1 MFRTPNPSPSPMSRC
16 FFPFF
21 SQGPAYVWAR
31 IRSHS
36 FTLFDHPPPPLHSV
50 SALSHHS
57 FVGLCSL
64 HSLRPPSFP
73 PSPPPHPPRL
83 QDAGI
88 DDGPAAVARLIE
100 GKLNIIVLL
109 AFAPTGRHVICAAL
123 RAGPDLLFGRQHA
136 WVLMGHNPGGWW
148 KRDASD
154 KHDCSD
160 DELRQA
166 VQGYLVWNDESLK
179 YSV

>member
-1 MFRTPNPSPSPMSRC
+1 MFSPL
-16 FFPFF
+16 
-21 SQGPAYVWAR
+21 A
-31 IRSHS
+31 
-36 FTLFDHPPPPLHSV
+36 PPPL
-50 SALSHHS
+50 L
-57 FVGLCSL
+57 
-64 HSLRPPSFP
+64 PPFP
-73 PSPPPHPPRL
+73 PRHSPRL

-166 VQGYLVWNDESLK
+166 VQGYLVRNDESLK